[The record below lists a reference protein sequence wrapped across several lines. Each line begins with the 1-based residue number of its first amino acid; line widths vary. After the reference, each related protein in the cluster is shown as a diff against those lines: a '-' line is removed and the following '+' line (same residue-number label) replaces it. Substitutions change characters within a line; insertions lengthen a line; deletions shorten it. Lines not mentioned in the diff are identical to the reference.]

1 MPEGTS
7 ENPFCTRRI
16 RPGVIA
22 FLFPP
27 GQDVETLLERLRS
40 GGWQGEIVGP
50 HGSGKSALLAT
61 LIPALERAGQ
71 RVTLVEL
78 HDGQRRL
85 PTKSMEPLLGRH
97 ESPPRPSPGI
107 LVVDGYEQLARWRRW
122 LLRRRCRR
130 RRLGFIVT
138 AHASVGLPLLWQTSV
153 TPELAQRIVAQ
164 LTVGL
169 APLLAPSELSECLA
183 RHHGDMRETLFS
195 LYDRYEESRSH
206 GRQPLV
212 RSPSD

>member
-1 MPEGTS
+1 MPQEIS

-16 RPGVIA
+16 RPGAICY
-22 FLFPP
+22 LFPP
-27 GQDVETLLERLRS
+27 GQDTETLLERLRTS
-40 GGWQGEIVGP
+40 GWRGEIVGP

-71 RVTLVEL
+71 RVILVEL

-85 PTKSMEPLLGRH
+85 PAKSMEQFFGRH
-97 ESPPRPSPGI
+97 ESPPPSSPGI
-107 LVVDGYEQLARWRRW
+107 LVVDGYEQLTRWRRW

-130 RRLGFIVT
+130 HGRGLIVT
-138 AHASVGLPLLWQTSV
+138 AHASVELPLLWQTSV
-153 TPELAQRIVAQ
+153 TPELAERIVAQ

-169 APLLAPSELSECLA
+169 TPSVAASELSECLA

-195 LYDRYEESRSH
+195 LYDRYEESRFR
-206 GRQPLV
+206 GRQTLI
-212 RSPSD
+212 RLPSD